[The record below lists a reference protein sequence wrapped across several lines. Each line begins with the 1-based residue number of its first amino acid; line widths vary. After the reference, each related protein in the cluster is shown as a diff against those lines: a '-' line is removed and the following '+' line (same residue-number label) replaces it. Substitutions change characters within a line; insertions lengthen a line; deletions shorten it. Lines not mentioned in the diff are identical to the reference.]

1 MSDLDDGIWLAER
14 MAQIPGIA
22 ALLADYRDA
31 CSVRART
38 EGRIT
43 WTHTLPPAVTV
54 TIVGPVRDDAL
65 DDDATDDVPDA
76 FEDI

>member
-31 CSVRART
+31 CGVRART
-38 EGRIT
+38 ECRIT
-43 WTHTLPPAVTV
+43 WTHTPPPAVSVTV
-54 TIVGPVRDDAL
+54 LGPARDDAL
-65 DDDATDDVPDA
+65 DDEPDDVPDA